1 MIYWLPIVLSLLII
15 IIIASYYQRRITNS
29 KKLNKIK
36 ERWGKPQ
43 NMHRSF
49 KLIAGYLRSN
59 AGENISAGTASD
71 LDVDDVF
78 TYIDRTS
85 SKPGQ
90 QYLYQKLYSPQI
102 DEGYFT
108 HLEQRITQLNENQQL
123 RELTQLKL
131 SELSSNDAYYLPELF
146 SKIHLSIFNKA
157 ITFYIRIAPLIIVA
171 LVTSLFYV
179 PNQYCLLLL
188 LALLI
193 ANVIIHYSNK
203 TKMLSY
209 THSLPQLLILNNVAQ
224 WLAGKDLLQKSDI
237 ISQSLINVA
246 RLKKSLSFINIQ
258 NKVTNDP
265 SDIAYLLSEW
275 LKMFLL
281 IEPLV
286 FIFSI
291 SRVNKYLDDIKV
303 LYECVAGVDMAISIQ
318 SVRDGLPYYCKPEFV
333 NGSESI
339 LIKDLYHP
347 LVENCVANSIHMNN
361 SQGILITGSNMSGK
375 TTFIRAIAVNALLAQ
390 TINTSFSAA
399 YQAPPLKIFTS
410 IHMSDDMGGHK
421 SYFQAEAISVRDIIR
436 ECEASKPIVSLVI
449 IDEIFRGT
457 NTIER
462 IAAAKAVL
470 SHLVEN
476 KSFVLV
482 STHDLELAELLG
494 SDFKV
499 FSFEE
504 LIGDNRLVFDYKLKE
519 GLLKNKNGIAV
530 LQGLGFPQNIIEEA
544 SAISNQLRAKYDL
557 QISPADRNI

>member
-15 IIIASYYQRRITNS
+15 IIIAGYFKQRTSNS
-29 KKLNKIK
+29 KKLNDIRA
-36 ERWGKPQ
+36 RWAKPQ
-43 NMHRSF
+43 NIHRSY
-49 KLIAGYLRSN
+49 KLIAGYLNIN
-59 AGENISAGTASD
+59 AGDNISSGTASD
-71 LDVDDVF
+71 LDVENVF
-78 TYIDRTS
+78 AYIDRTS

-108 HLEQRITQLNENQQL
+108 DLEQSITQLTGNQQM

-131 SELSSNDAYYLPELF
+131 SELNSNDAYYLPELF
-146 SKIHLSIFNKA
+146 SKTHRSIFNKA
-157 ITFYIRIAPLIIVA
+157 ITFYIRIAPLLIIV
-171 LVTSLFYV
+171 LVTTLFYI

-188 LALLI
+188 MALLI

-209 THSLPQLLILNNVAQ
+209 THSLPQLLVLNNVAQ
-224 WLAGKDLLQKSDI
+224 WLAGKNLLPKRDDI
-237 ISQSLINVA
+237 NQSLVNIA
-246 RLKKSLSFINIQ
+246 RLKKSLGFINIQ

-281 IEPLV
+281 IEPLF

-291 SRVNKYLDDIKV
+291 SRVNKYIGDIKV

-318 SVRDGLPYYCKPEFV
+318 SVRDGLPYYCKPQFL
-333 NGSESI
+333 NGCENI
-339 LIKDLYHP
+339 IIKDLYHP
-347 LVENCVANSIHMNN
+347 LIADCVPNSIQINN

-410 IHMSDDMGGHK
+410 INMSDDMGGHK
-421 SYFQAEAISVRDIIR
+421 SYFQAEATSIRNIIT
-436 ECEASKPIVSLVI
+436 ESEVHKPVVSLVI

-470 SHLVEN
+470 SYLVEN
-476 KSFVLV
+476 KNFVLV

-504 LIGDNRLVFDYKLKE
+504 IIGDNRLVFDYKLKE

-530 LQGLGFPQNIIEEA
+530 LQGLGFPPAIIEEA
-544 SAISNQLRAKYDL
+544 SVISNQLRAKYNL
-557 QISPADRNI
+557 QILPTG